1 MVILTALLLL
11 TAANLAVSRKT
22 ICPTNA
28 TSCSA
33 CITANVKCAWCSEL
47 DYSRGPRCLPLN
59 KLQKGSTCPDEHI
72 VSPERVSVT
81 ITKAR
86 EVRRNRPI
94 TPQMVKLH
102 LRRGAKANIP
112 FRVKAKTT
120 PVIMQFRYPRGV
132 RVTVQADCMGFQW
145 KKKIAKCRTTNGNVV
160 NVTMTVHMKRC
171 LPKPKKI
178 KVIVGSFKKR
188 PLKVLLTSACRCDC
202 EKPEEAVVE
211 STLCHSQGTHACG
224 LCLCNEGRKMT
235 AQCSGRGDCICGMCH
250 CNSISSASP
259 VRYTGR
265 FCECD
270 DTACAYHQ
278 GQLCGGRDRGLCK
291 CGKCLCFPGYTGP
304 SCEISMAVDRC
315 RNPRTS
321 MLCSGLGRCVD
332 NVCECEERLEPVT
345 GKQMISGQYCQ
356 CDSGSCYYF
365 NGTICGGR
373 GRCSCGQC
381 ICNDGFS
388 GEDCSN
394 DMSVDKCKSPATG
407 LICNGHGQC
416 VSNQC
421 MCEPPYAGVRC
432 EECPTCPGQCQR
444 LKDCVMCFAFV
455 SGAFNQEE
463 CRQRCE
469 HLEIHL
475 VDDVAVMER
484 GGPNYRMCLLRD
496 EDNCFFKFAYAA
508 RGRMR
513 VRVERTRMCP

>member
-47 DYSRGPRCLPLN
+47 
-59 KLQKGSTCPDEHI
+59 
-72 VSPERVSVT
+72 
-81 ITKAR
+81 AR

-224 LCLCNEGRKMT
+224 LCLCNEGRYGRHCECQGTGQAVGQCIGRKMT

-278 GQLCGGRDRGLCK
+278 GQL
-291 CGKCLCFPGYTGP
+291 
-304 SCEISMAVDRC
+304 
-315 RNPRTS
+315 
-321 MLCSGLGRCVD
+321 
-332 NVCECEERLEPVT
+332 
-345 GKQMISGQYCQ
+345 
-356 CDSGSCYYF
+356 
-365 NGTICGGR
+365 CGGR